1 MANTIRNSLLVKGND
16 ELINELHKRF
26 DTITGYNNI
35 LGMCKAFY
43 PDVETDDDSGNV
55 LISWLYDNVGSKWII
70 LSETKDTG
78 AWNIESANYS
88 PEEFWIHLFKLSKEI
103 DPNVIIEVMYE
114 DENYSRVGAFVIK
127 KDNNGSIQY
136 VSEEDSELVDP
147 TLEMEYDDESYEE
160 VRYEFSEKVYA
171 IQNECLNYCHELIDK
186 NEGIILNE

>member
-43 PDVETDDDSGNV
+43 SDVETDVDSGDV

-88 PEEFWIHLFKLSKEI
+88 PEEFWIHLFKVSKEI

-127 KDNNGSIQY
+127 KDKNGSIQY

-147 TLEMEYDDESYEE
+147 TLEMDYDDDSYEE
-160 VRYEFSEKVYA
+160 VRLEFAEKVYG
-171 IQNECLNYCHELIDK
+171 IQNDCLSYCHKLIDTD
-186 NEGIILNE
+186 EGIILED